1 MVQISNRQKAS
12 SNSNSNSNDRNNKNI
27 NKDNGS
33 TSDNDNVTTN
43 KLGLGLGLQQR
54 KRHGRKNG
62 SHDNHDNHNSNQS
75 NTTSRPTTRTRI
87 RSLLSSSSSS
97 GSTGPLIRSVRY
109 FRSLQ
114 PRRQLAL
121 FIVFISIITSFTTIL
136 ISDHDHAGFFYNYYN
151 HAIDNTLYSSF
162 TSSSSSFDSNYNGR
176 EKALSK
182 AKDQTK
188 QWEQKYRAD
197 EYELDNIIVEYK
209 KHLHVLKQQQKER
222 DEKLQEKQQRE
233 KADSN
238 SEYYLYYQDSN
249 DASNT
254 IIGIPTTKTS
264 SISSASSSASSNSI
278 LYIYRFVKS
287 LRLTG
292 YNGNIIIGL
301 EETIHTNHPQ
311 LITFLQQNKVQLKT
325 LLPVECSFQ
334 FAKKNQK
341 CYHPYSHIKREW
353 SYFPLARDWL
363 TSCAECIG
371 SVVLASMKETVFQLN
386 PFGIGMPIIQRL
398 HLFEQH
404 PFINVAETSAGTLLK
419 ACDDIDI
426 DRMNV
431 DLVQVNEEDLP
442 LSKKR
447 KLNLISAGT
456 ALGTRDD
463 IIDYLGAIHT
473 IMREW
478 MHRSQCH
485 FEHSTSDDGMA
496 IVNYLR
502 LSQRLPFR
510 TRIIPHRHGIV
521 NNVGYDGRIIHE
533 AHLYLWQF
541 KGKTEEEANYIP
553 YEGAIINKKIDQGR
567 GSWIDSEYTLTDV
580 EGNFIDVFFQKSAII
595 HEYNTFGPPFVS
607 WLDEKL
613 NLTLSVVG
621 MDAPTTNP
629 ATTTTTTI
637 QELND
642 GGNSTTTTE
651 VLSANNSTDTTNQ
664 HTTNTND
671 NPIDIVQSNSNI
683 TDSPTTT
690 NSSSRN
696 TQDLADNHDKIKDER
711 QNSNNNNDHI
721 ESNEDDNNK
730 NKKDDDYYLEENSQ
744 SYSTISNTSIL
755 TSLSSTNTNNNNSQ
769 NRIVHSN
776 TTNLIEATAT
786 KVEVE
791 EKKLKEQPMYYKDIS
806 ANEDYVDEVD
816 DDGDDLY
823 EDDDSSKDI
832 TSRSSLIVTNK
843 EKDSQR
849 KNIYLKNDDSPK
861 IAKLRVKQERD
872 VATTGDLEEEEE
884 EEDRR

>member
-12 SNSNSNSNDRNNKNI
+12 SNSNSNDRNNKNI
-27 NKDNGS
+27 NKDNGY

-278 LYIYRFVKS
+278 SYIYRFVKS

-629 ATTTTTTI
+629 ATTTTTI

-642 GGNSTTTTE
+642 GDNSTTTTE
-651 VLSANNSTDTTNQ
+651 VLLANNSTDTTNQ
-664 HTTNTND
+664 QTTNTND